1 LIGVAG
7 HGQSLGTELA
17 PPRGSVYSARMK
29 RGMLRRQSWTL
40 GGLGLAAVVA
50 ILGIAATAQSA
61 VLANYPDFTDV
72 SKLKLNGDAEQS
84 GDVLRLTSADND
96 ETGTAFTKKAVL
108 NKKKS
113 FKTEFNFS
121 MHDSTSSAGDGM
133 AFFIH
138 SSGKGEIGDGGGGLG
153 YGSIGDSVAVEF
165 DTFDNG
171 GADED
176 ANEVAILANGQAGKS
191 KAATI
196 PGFTLYGGPR
206 WAWITYK
213 AKSRKM
219 KVYVSET
226 STKPGS
232 PTVQAT
238 VDLKKILNHGSKKRA
253 GFTAATGGN
262 NEFHDVLSWKLTQ

>member
-1 LIGVAG
+1 MTAAASLAVLLIAG
-7 HGQSLGTELA
+7 
-17 PPRGSVYSARMK
+17 SA
-29 RGMLRRQSWTL
+29 S
-40 GGLGLAAVVA
+40 
-50 ILGIAATAQSA
+50 SA
-61 VLANYPDFTDV
+61 VIADYPDFTDV
-72 SKLKLNGDAEQS
+72 SKLSLNGDAEQS
-84 GDVLRLTSADND
+84 GSVLRLTSADPS

-121 MHDSTSSAGDGM
+121 MHDSTTAAGDGM

-165 DTFDNG
+165 DSFDNG
-171 GADED
+171 GADEE
-176 ANEVAILANGQAGKS
+176 ANEVAIIANGKAGKS
-191 KAATI
+191 KASSI
-196 PGFTLYGGPR
+196 PNFTLYGGPR
-206 WAWITYK
+206 WAWISYK
-213 AKSRKM
+213 AKSKKM

-232 PTVQAT
+232 PTVQAK
-238 VDLKKILNHGSKKRA
+238 VDLKGILNHGSKKRA

-262 NEFHDVLSWKLTQ
+262 NAFHDVLTWKLTQ